1 MRYLVQHLARNLAV
15 ELGPRRVTANT
26 LSPGFFPS
34 KLANGLIDKIGDAI
48 IARAPLRRIGNEEDL
63 KGAVA
68 YLASDASR
76 HMTGQALVIDGGAS
90 LF

>member
-1 MRYLVQHLARNLAV
+1 MRQN
-15 ELGPRRVTANT
+15 
-26 LSPGFFPS
+26 PS
-34 KLANGLIDKIGDAI
+34 FAMTDPAE
-48 IARAPLRRIGNEEDL
+48 LRRIGNEEDL

-76 HMTGQALVIDGGAS
+76 HMTGQALVIDGGSS